1 MLAMMI
7 RILWLEAVKAAWV
20 SYIKKINRVITPQTM
35 DSYLSQQINM
45 GLTLEEFAEMV
56 FIEGFVAGEN
66 YTKALMNGNGKR
78 EPSIN

>member
-1 MLAMMI
+1 MMI
-7 RILWLEAVKAAWV
+7 RILWLDAVKVAWD
-20 SYIKKINRVITPQTM
+20 SYINKINRIIKPQTM
-35 DSYLSQQINM
+35 DSYLNQQINM

-66 YTKALMNGNGKR
+66 YTKALMHGNEKR

>member
-1 MLAMMI
+1 
-7 RILWLEAVKAAWV
+7 
-20 SYIKKINRVITPQTM
+20 M
-35 DSYLSQQINM
+35 DSYLNQQINM

-66 YTKALMNGNGKR
+66 YTKALMHGNEKR